1 MDVYSNRRRAWALAA
16 VVVVV
21 ATSTVAATTAP
32 RRVIDLRSDTI
43 TRPTPQMRAVMADA
57 AVGDDVF
64 GEDPTVNELEFKI
77 AGMFQKE
84 AALWLPS
91 GTQANL
97 AATLSWCGKR
107 DTSVLLG
114 DTSHMLL
121 FEQGGIAQIAGVA
134 PTVLKNEPDGTI
146 ALAAVET
153 ALAVSAP
160 GDAPKVH
167 LVAVEDTHNYCGGRV
182 LPAGYLRSLGQ
193 LAKDRGGIPVHLD
206 GARVWNAATASG
218 RKLSD
223 MVVGADSVAVSLSK
237 GLGAPAGSMLMGPAD
252 FVARARRFRKA
263 LGGGMRQVGVLA
275 AAGLQAVHDYEGGL
289 LLPDHARAKQ
299 LAAAIAQVP
308 GFSVD
313 IGAVE
318 TNIVI
323 VAVAAELAG
332 VGGANTAAAGAAGG
346 AHTPTVGGSAQWAA
360 DMLRERGV
368 LALPFGDTCL
378 RLVTHR
384 DLVPGD
390 VEAVVS
396 VFEEVAAAAGHR
408 APVPPP
414 VAVAAAPVLLDAAQ
428 VAATHSPAQVAVAV
442 AAPEAV
448 AVAEPARA
456 QAQALA
462 QAMNGAQMMQAAET
476 APAGAVA
483 PAPAALA
490 VAATGAAPP
499 AALAAQGVAREVED
513 EGGFEFVQPTKDRPS
528 AATVTATTT
537 TEAVATVE
545 AAPALRESL
554 DCDRSPSRSAS
565 ALAKDESTLALIAS
579 VLLRRNDIFRT
590 DLTPTQIRRVVD
602 KAERQRVSC
611 GDVIIQQGDAPEH
624 FFIIESGRVEFFRDV
639 DTGSKATH
647 RKDMARIQLF
657 SSKSAGDQFGEI
669 ALEYDTLRSATAIAA
684 TVQSPARRLPIDTTR
699 PQCSNAWHDYSFSP
713 RPRSV
718 SLPAGTAGHGP
729 HPRAQG
735 LLQRNLRLQ
744 PLPEGPRRVGGCAG
758 GATSG
763 PGLLRLWPQH
773 HAPARHVDVRRRL
786 LARRCR
792 RHEPQRGASP
802 CPRLARR
809 DRRVFRPG
817 RTRRRTRA
825 RRPATDE
832 GRGD

>member
-1 MDVYSNRRRAWALAA
+1 
-16 VVVVV
+16 
-21 ATSTVAATTAP
+21 
-32 RRVIDLRSDTI
+32 
-43 TRPTPQMRAVMADA
+43 
-57 AVGDDVF
+57 
-64 GEDPTVNELEFKI
+64 
-77 AGMFQKE
+77 
-84 AALWLPS
+84 
-91 GTQANL
+91 
-97 AATLSWCGKR
+97 
-107 DTSVLLG
+107 
-114 DTSHMLL
+114 
-121 FEQGGIAQIAGVA
+121 
-134 PTVLKNEPDGTI
+134 
-146 ALAAVET
+146 
-153 ALAVSAP
+153 
-160 GDAPKVH
+160 
-167 LVAVEDTHNYCGGRV
+167 
-182 LPAGYLRSLGQ
+182 LGQ

-332 VGGANTAAAGAAGG
+332 IGGASTAAVGAAGG

-414 VAVAAAPVLLDAAQ
+414 VAVAAAPVPLDAAQ
-428 VAATHSPAQVAVAV
+428 VAATHSPAAAAPAPEAVAVAV
-442 AAPEAV
+442 AV

-545 AAPALRESL
+545 AAPAFRESL

-590 DLTPTQIRRVVD
+590 DLTPAQIRRVVD

-684 TVQSPARRLPIDTTR
+684 TVRSPARRLPIDTTR
-699 PQCSNAWHDYSFSP
+699 PQCSHAWHDHSLILFPSFFRVPPCRDRRTRCSSACTRITSTKSATSAASGRASTRWRLRRRRSLRPRPLTPLASAPCPRSTRPRPSSSP
-713 RPRSV
+713 RPAV
-718 SLPAGTAGHGP
+718 S
-729 HPRAQG
+729 
-735 LLQRNLRLQ
+735 
-744 PLPEGPRRVGGCAG
+744 
-758 GATSG
+758 S
-763 PGLLRLWPQH
+763 
-773 HAPARHVDVRRRL
+773 
-786 LARRCR
+786 
-792 RHEPQRGASP
+792 S
-802 CPRLARR
+802 
-809 DRRVFRPG
+809 
-817 RTRRRTRA
+817 
-825 RRPATDE
+825 
-832 GRGD
+832 